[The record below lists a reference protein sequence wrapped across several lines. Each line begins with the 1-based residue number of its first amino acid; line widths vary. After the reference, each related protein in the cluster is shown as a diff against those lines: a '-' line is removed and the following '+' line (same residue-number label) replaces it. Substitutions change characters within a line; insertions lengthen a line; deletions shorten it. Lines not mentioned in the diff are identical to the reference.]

1 MVKLRNIEMLQG
13 VYNPELD
20 NSWMEKMRQDIDRN
34 RWKQPNALLGSGYF
48 TGSALRYIHFP
59 HIDPE
64 DPKKIRFVD
73 NIIAGRKQRMTS
85 MRIGR
90 YLTKHFKDYIGDEGK
105 ILAEQQSI
113 VYETAPI
120 EVKFAE
126 TPDEIEW
133 VYNNG
138 PRSCMSK
145 PLGRFQVPEHPCRM
159 YSAGDLQVAY
169 ILGVDGKRVGARS
182 VVWPMKKHW
191 VRIYGD
197 VSRLKSGLVD
207 LGYEQVSSFLGAR
220 IVKKPYKNTFIMPYV
235 DGNAR
240 YVTTNDRDHFI
251 LRDYSDTIRNQY
263 EICSEWGYLYE
274 PQQCCCV
281 CEAEGVSTTESL
293 HHPHIIRLDGG
304 VSRAYFCTQHY
315 KQALDRVV
323 GSAFRRCVQCGNVAE
338 VEGDD
343 INCDPQDVWCA
354 QCSSVRTRSITSVA
368 VDPDSPYG
376 AVTFETLAEGLR
388 VMNFEE

>member
-1 MVKLRNIEMLQG
+1 MMAKLRNIEMLQG

-20 NSWMEKMRQDIDRN
+20 NGWMVKMRQDIDRN
-34 RWKQPNALLGSGYF
+34 KWKQPNTLVSSDYF
-48 TGSALRYIHFP
+48 TGSALSYIHFP

-64 DPKKIRFVD
+64 DPKKVRFVD
-73 NIIAGRKQRMTS
+73 SIIAGRKQRMTS

-113 VYETAPI
+113 VYETSPV

-145 PLGRFQVPEHPCRM
+145 PLSKFQVPEHPCRM
-159 YSAGDLQVAY
+159 YAAGDLQVAY
-169 ILGVDGKRVGARS
+169 ILGVDGTRVGARA
-182 VVWPMKKHW
+182 VVWPARKHW

-197 VSRLKSGLVD
+197 QSRLKSGLDD
-207 LGYEQVSSFLGAR
+207 LGYHKVSSFLGAR

-240 YVTTNDRDHFI
+240 YVTIDDSDHFT
-251 LRDYSDTIRNQY
+251 LNDFCGTEQY

-274 PQQCCCV
+274 PQRCCV
-281 CEAEGVSTTESL
+281 VCEQEGVNTTESL
-293 HHPHIIRLDGG
+293 YDSHVLRQTGE
-304 VSRAYFCTQHY
+304 VSRLYFCTQHY
-315 KQALDRVV
+315 KQAIDSVA
-323 GSAFRRCVQCGNVAE
+323 GSPYRRCPFCRIISE
-338 VEGDD
+338 VEGDYID
-343 INCDPQDVWCA
+343 CAPQDVICA
-354 QCSSVRTRSITSVA
+354 HCSHEQPI
-368 VDPDSPYG
+368 
-376 AVTFETLAEGLR
+376 ELLAEGLR
-388 VMNFEE
+388 VMNEE